1 MTFLRTQL
9 ARLAADSRGSVTVEA
24 VLILPLLLWA
34 YMAAFVYFDAFHT
47 RKVNLSAAYTI
58 ADMLSRQQNTINIA
72 YLNGLNTVYDYLTE
86 TPRPTGIRVSSVFW
100 DNVNNVYKVQWSY
113 ATDLRPILTDVTINN
128 YASQLPTIPVGDTLL
143 VVETSLDYTPA
154 FDVGIVAHTFTEFVA
169 TRPRFVAQVP
179 FSNT

>member
-1 MTFLRTQL
+1 MNMLRKL
-9 ARLAADSRGSVTVEA
+9 FARFGTDTGGSVTVEA
-24 VLILPLLLWA
+24 VLILPLMLWA
-34 YMAAFVYFDAFHT
+34 YMAAFVFFDAFHT
-47 RKVNLSAAYTI
+47 RKINLTAAYTI
-58 ADMLSRQQNTINIA
+58 ADMLSRQQNTINRA

-86 TPRPTGIRVSSVFW
+86 TPRPTGIRVSSVYW
-100 DNVNNVYKVQWSY
+100 DGTVNLYKVQWSY

-143 VVETSLDYTPA
+143 VVETALDYTPA